1 MADCEVMKLT
11 DGRLAVL
18 NVDYRLLARKDLLCL
33 LKNGLCDGLR
43 MVFIGFGVE
52 MAEWLIEPCE

>member
-1 MADCEVMKLT
+1 MKLT